1 MSICWLGVIQSMTD
15 NKCRGCFFCRNG
27 KEAEV
32 VQRFHATFPDSRAI
46 FPTCT
51 RYWRAKKEAVE
62 YQVPLMPGYVFF
74 EMDASQTDVPSPQ
87 VDDRYQYLQSIDA
100 SLVDFS
106 RSAHVLKLLRYA
118 NDGWRLQ
125 GSDDAFVQTLCSV
138 EGNIGI
144 SQARF
149 DEGDRIR
156 ILNGF
161 LKDYE
166 GCITRVNRKAR
177 TVEVSIDFHEKKVR
191 MWLGYEL
198 VSKAGSCT

>member
-1 MSICWLGVIQSMTD
+1 MTD

-27 KEAEV
+27 KEVEV
-32 VQRFHATFPDSRAI
+32 VQRFHAAFPDSRAI

-62 YQVPLMPGYVFF
+62 YQVPLMPCYVFF
-74 EMDASQTDVPSPQ
+74 EMDASKAVIPSTWEAPRFQ
-87 VDDRYQYLQSIDA
+87 RAQSIDA
-100 SLVDFS
+100 LLLDFIHDN
-106 RSAHVLKLLRYA
+106 HVLKLLRYA
-118 NDGWRLQ
+118 NEGWRLQ
-125 GSDDAFVQTLCSV
+125 GSDDAFAQTLFSV

-149 DEGDRIR
+149 DEGERIR

-177 TVEVSIDFHEKKVR
+177 TVEVSIDFHEKNVR

>member
-1 MSICWLGVIQSMTD
+1 MRTVTD
-15 NKCRGCFFCRNG
+15 GKARGCFFCRSG

-32 VQRFHATFPDSRAI
+32 VQRFQGVFPDARAI

-74 EMDASQTDVPSPQ
+74 EMEVPQTDIHSSLG
-87 VDDRYQYLQSIDA
+87 DNGYQRLQSIDA
-100 SLVDFS
+100 SLLDFS
-106 RSAHVLKLLRYA
+106 HTAHVLKLLRYA
-118 NDGWRLQ
+118 NDGWQLQ
-125 GSDDAFVQTLCSV
+125 GSDDAFIQTLFSV
-138 EGNIGI
+138 EGNIDF
-144 SQARF
+144 SQACF

-177 TVEVSIDFHEKKVR
+177 TVEVSMDFHEKKVI

-198 VSKAGSCT
+198 VASAES

>member
-1 MSICWLGVIQSMTD
+1 MRAVTD
-15 NKCRGCFFCRNG
+15 GKARGCFFCRSG

-32 VQRFHATFPDSRAI
+32 VQRFQGVFPDARAI

-74 EMDASQTDVPSPQ
+74 EMEVPQTDIHSSLG
-87 VDDRYQYLQSIDA
+87 DNGYQRLQSIDA
-100 SLVDFS
+100 SLLDFS
-106 RSAHVLKLLRYA
+106 HTAHVLKLLRYA
-118 NDGWRLQ
+118 NDGWQLQ
-125 GSDDAFVQTLCSV
+125 GSDDAFIQKLFSV
-138 EGNIGI
+138 EGNIDI
-144 SQARF
+144 SQACF
-149 DEGDRIR
+149 DEGNRIR

-177 TVEVSIDFHEKKVR
+177 TVEVSMDFHEKKVI

-198 VSKAGSCT
+198 VASAES

>member
-1 MSICWLGVIQSMTD
+1 MSDSKW
-15 NKCRGCFFCRNG
+15 RGCFFCKSG

-32 VQRFHATFPDSRAI
+32 VQRFHSAFPDSWVI

-51 RYWRAKKEAVE
+51 RYWRTKKEAVE

-74 EMDASQTDVPSPQ
+74 EVDASQAGIPSTM
-87 VDDRYQYLQSIDA
+87 DDICYQDQRSIDA
-100 SLVDFS
+100 SLLDFS

-125 GSDDAFVQTLCSV
+125 GSDDAFVQTLFSV
-138 EGNIGI
+138 EGNIDV
-144 SQARF
+144 SKACF

-156 ILNGF
+156 ILSGF

-177 TVEVSIDFHEKKVR
+177 TVQVSMNFHEKNVS

-198 VSKAGSCT
+198 VANANG